1 MAQEIVWQK
10 SSYSGGQDGPDCLEL
25 ATHEGAAL
33 LRESDA
39 PCDVLRVRPEALAGL
54 IRRVRQVGPV
64 A

>member
-1 MAQEIVWQK
+1 MTQEIVWQK

-39 PCDVLRVRPEALAGL
+39 PGDVLRTTPEALAGL
-54 IRRVRQVGPV
+54 IRRVRSGT